1 MGQPAGEGLGELRG
15 NEGSEREIH
24 NLFHRLG
31 LILQVLPREDRLFLK
46 LHSEQS
52 EGLVSFISLVLAV
65 TTDVFITC
73 SCPCN

>member
-15 NEGSEREIH
+15 NEGSEGEIH

-31 LILQVLPREDRLFLK
+31 LILQVFPREDRMFLK

-52 EGLVSFISLVLAV
+52 EGLRVLYFLGV
-65 TTDVFITC
+65 GCDH
-73 SCPCN
+73 